1 MTKKLFWSALRK
13 FTAGFVLVGGLLF
26 LPAGTLAYPAAW
38 RFLALLFFPML
49 CLGAWLMVKSPAL
62 LAKRLESRESQGE
75 QALVVKLSG
84 LMFVVGFAGA
94 GLEFRLGWARLPGWL
109 SWGASA
115 VFLLA
120 YGLYARVMAE
130 NAYLSRTVRVQEGQR
145 VIDTGL
151 YAIVRHP
158 MYSAVILLF
167 LSIPLVLGS
176 VVALAVFLPFPALM
190 VRRIRNEEAVL
201 AEGLEGYRDYQR
213 RVKFRLIPFVW

>member
-75 QALVVKLSG
+75 QALVVKRSG

-158 MYSAVILLF
+158 MYAATLLLF
-167 LSIPLVLGS
+167 LSMPLVLGS
-176 VVALAVFLPFPALM
+176 LPAFVIFLVYPFLIAG
-190 VRRIRNEEAVL
+190 RIRHEERFL
-201 AEGLEGYRDYQR
+201 EAELEGYRAYKEK
-213 RVKFRLIPFVW
+213 VPYRLIPFVW